1 MIKYGIKLVII
12 FQSKFSLLG
21 RGQGKANITLVPQ
34 DNFGVSTSYTY
45 SNYDLW
51 KNGKNGLLIT
61 TDVSIDNPLDKCA
74 KIGYW

>member
-34 DNFGVSTSYTY
+34 DNFGWEYQL
-45 SNYDLW
+45 DLFQLW
-51 KNGKNGLLIT
+51 FMKKWQEWFINHYRH
-61 TDVSIDNPLDKCA
+61 V
-74 KIGYW
+74 YW